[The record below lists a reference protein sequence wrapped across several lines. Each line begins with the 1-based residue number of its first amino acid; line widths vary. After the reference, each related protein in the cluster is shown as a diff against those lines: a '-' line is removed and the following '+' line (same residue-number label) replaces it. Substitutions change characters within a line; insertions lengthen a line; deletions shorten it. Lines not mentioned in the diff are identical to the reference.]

1 MLEYEYSFVVKDIR
15 PYIEYCENEGY
26 SKISEN
32 TQIRELFISPN
43 KILARITKNIT
54 ENEDKIV
61 LDFKDDNDSE
71 DILKSSKES
80 LPLQINESDR
90 ETVNSILDI
99 LGYKKNKYLER
110 KRIVYKKGKVKFEID
125 EYFAPETMY
134 VIGIEGEK
142 ILVDEI
148 YKSLIQ
154 KMKG

>member
-32 TQIRELFISPN
+32 TQIRELFISAN

-110 KRIVYKKGKVKFEID
+110 KRIVYKKGNVKFEID
-125 EYFAPETMY
+125 EYFAPEIMY

-148 YKSLIQ
+148 YKSLLQ

>member
-15 PYIEYCENEGY
+15 PYVEYCENEGY

-54 ENEDKIV
+54 EDGDKIV

-99 LGYKKNKYLER
+99 LGYKKNKHLER
-110 KRIVYKKGKVKFEID
+110 KRIVYKKENVKFEID
-125 EYFAPETMY
+125 EYFAPEIMC

-142 ILVDEI
+142 VLVDEI
-148 YKSLIQ
+148 YKSLLQ
-154 KMKG
+154 KMNG